1 MPEAGFGK
9 AAQTTTPCGKGRKR
23 LYGLQLRFTHIAT
36 KVEIASG
43 SRSRG
48 PLFLLPERA
57 PMTTD
62 TETRLARETGPAQ
75 RVAAL
80 AEPVLADLG
89 FRLVRVKMSGP
100 TLQIMAER
108 PDGTFT
114 IEDCEAV
121 SRAMSP
127 ILDVEDV
134 VSSHYNLEVSSPGI
148 DRPLVRPSDF
158 EAWAG
163 HEVKVEMAVPVA
175 GRKRFKGTLEGYHE
189 GEVRL
194 FIENPEGATKE
205 PVLIGVPFADIS
217 DAKLVLTDALIEA
230 AKARLPKGYGD
241 GAEIDEDQISQ
252 ERSEDDNG

>member
-1 MPEAGFGK
+1 
-9 AAQTTTPCGKGRKR
+9 
-23 LYGLQLRFTHIAT
+23 
-36 KVEIASG
+36 
-43 SRSRG
+43 
-48 PLFLLPERA
+48 
-57 PMTTD
+57 MTTG

-80 AEPVLADLG
+80 AEPVLADMG

-108 PDGTFT
+108 PDGTFS
-114 IEDCEAV
+114 IDDCEQV
-121 SRAMSP
+121 SRALSP

-134 VSSHYNLEVSSPGI
+134 IPSRYHLEVSSPGI

-158 EAWAG
+158 EAWSG
-163 HEVKVEMAVPVA
+163 HEVKIEMAVPVA
-175 GRKRFKGTLEGYHE
+175 GRKRFKGSLEGCHE

-194 FIENPEGATKE
+194 FIENPEGAAKE

-217 DAKLVLTDALIEA
+217 DAKLVLTDQLIEA
-230 AKARLPKGYGD
+230 ARSRLAPKGYGD

-252 ERSEDDNG
+252 KRREDNV

>member
-1 MPEAGFGK
+1 
-9 AAQTTTPCGKGRKR
+9 
-23 LYGLQLRFTHIAT
+23 
-36 KVEIASG
+36 
-43 SRSRG
+43 
-48 PLFLLPERA
+48 
-57 PMTTD
+57 MTAE

-80 AEPVLADLG
+80 AEPVLAGMG

-108 PDGTFT
+108 PDGTFS
-114 IEDCEAV
+114 IDDCEAV
-121 SRAMSP
+121 SRALSP

-134 VSSHYNLEVSSPGI
+134 IASRYHLEVSSPGI

-163 HEVKVEMAVPVA
+163 HEARIEMAVPVA
-175 GRKRFKGTLEGYHE
+175 GRKRFKGHLEGYDD

-194 FIENPEGATKE
+194 FIENPEGPQKE
-205 PVLIGVPFADIS
+205 PVLIGVPFAGIS
-217 DAKLVLTDALIEA
+217 DAKLVLTDQLIEA
-230 AKARLPKGYGD
+230 ARKRLPGKAYGD

-252 ERSEDDNG
+252 ERSEDNG